1 MSQPDEAIAELE
13 QLRNTFTGKEEEI
26 LVLPV
31 LASAYMDQNLEVDAE
46 RIWRRV
52 RAIDPR
58 NLEAL
63 SFYEDYLRSRGDYQK
78 LYTILQFAISV
89 VESDEER
96 LRIAREM
103 AVLARD
109 HLHNLERAIDAL
121 RRVLAVAPDDP
132 DAQEDLIVLYEMTG
146 KWLALVEFHNDR
158 IRRLPDDAV
167 DQKVSI
173 LFELISIYQDPERLA
188 SPDNVL
194 ATYARIVEL
203 SPTHVEALETLAKGY
218 YDRER
223 WPELLRVLQ
232 KKVIL
237 TQDPAELLGLFKQ
250 IASIA
255 IDRMSNETQAI
266 PFLER
271 VLELNPD
278 NLDVVRRLKGIYER
292 KHNQERLFAMHL
304 REMEMLEGEAKV
316 PVILAA
322 AKLARDQLLR
332 HDEALRLYEAAYH
345 IKPDLREIRENLH
358 LLYARQGKWPQYVQF
373 LSEEI
378 EGQCLSADAPI

>member
-1 MSQPDEAIAELE
+1 M
-13 QLRNTFTGKEEEI
+13 
-26 LVLPV
+26 
-31 LASAYMDQNLEVDAE
+31 
-46 RIWRRV
+46 
-52 RAIDPR
+52 
-58 NLEAL
+58 
-63 SFYEDYLRSRGDYQK
+63 
-78 LYTILQFAISV
+78 
-89 VESDEER
+89 
-96 LRIAREM
+96 
-103 AVLARD
+103 
-109 HLHNLERAIDAL
+109 
-121 RRVLAVAPDDP
+121 
-132 DAQEDLIVLYEMTG
+132 YEMTG

-304 REMEMLEGEAKV
+304 REMEMLEGELKCPLFWLPLSWLG
-316 PVILAA
+316 PVT
-322 AKLARDQLLR
+322 
-332 HDEALRLYEAAYH
+332 
-345 IKPDLREIRENLH
+345 
-358 LLYARQGKWPQYVQF
+358 
-373 LSEEI
+373 S
-378 EGQCLSADAPI
+378 S